1 MKSKFARI
9 SLDGNESSRQR
20 HVDRGKLLP
29 RDRVNQLLDPGSPF
43 LEFSQFAAY
52 EMYDDESPCAS
63 IITGIGRISGSEC
76 VIVVN
81 DATVK
86 GRTYYPVSVKN
97 TQGARIIED
106 NTHLA
111 VVSLVAAGATTP
123 PHQDEMFADGQH
135 FGRIFFNQANMSS
148 KGISQ
153 LAAVMGSCTAN
164 GADLW

>member
-1 MKSKFARI
+1 M
-9 SLDGNESSRQR
+9 
-20 HVDRGKLLP
+20 
-29 RDRVNQLLDPGSPF
+29 LDPGSPF

-86 GRTYYPVSVKN
+86 GRTYYPVSVKKHQRAQVIAEQN
-97 TQGARIIED
+97 
-106 NTHLA
+106 HLA
-111 VVSLVAAGATTP
+111 CVYLVDSGGANP

>member
-1 MKSKFARI
+1 M
-9 SLDGNESSRQR
+9 DGNESSRQR

-86 GRTYYPVSVKN
+86 GRTYYPVSVKKHQRAQVIAEQN
-97 TQGARIIED
+97 
-106 NTHLA
+106 HLA
-111 VVSLVAAGATTP
+111 CVYLVDSGGANP